1 MIQRVVKLFMYPDH
15 QDAFLDIYKKHISY
29 MANLPEVISLE
40 LFEVKNEPGK
50 FMTISTW
57 TSEEG
62 LEKYR
67 KSQYFKDIWAKIKP
81 WFSDKPEAWT
91 LDKIEF

>member
-1 MIQRVVKLFMYPDH
+1 MEV
-15 QDAFLDIYKKHISY
+15 YKNHITY
-29 MANLPEVISLE
+29 MTELPEVVTLE
-40 LFEVKNEPGK
+40 LLEVKGSPGK
-50 FMTISTW
+50 YMTISAW